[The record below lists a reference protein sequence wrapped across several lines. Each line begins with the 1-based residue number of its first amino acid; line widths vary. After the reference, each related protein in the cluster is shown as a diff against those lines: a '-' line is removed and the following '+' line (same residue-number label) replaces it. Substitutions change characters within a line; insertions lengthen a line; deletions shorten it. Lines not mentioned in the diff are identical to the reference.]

1 MRWLVLCLSLL
12 SWPALA
18 QDKAQTLADIK
29 AELSVLMA
37 DFNMLKAELVQTG
50 AASSGAAGGDALQ
63 RLDAIEAQLMQ
74 LTSKTEQVELKL
86 SRVVSDGTNRIG
98 DIEFRLCEATEGCD
112 IAAIGTTE
120 PLGGETAIVAPVEP
134 AATDTAAPEMA
145 MSEQADFD
153 RAKGVL
159 ASGDFRAAADLFA
172 TYAQSY
178 PGGPLTQEAH
188 FQRGEALTQLGETA
202 DASRAYL
209 EAYSGK
215 PDGSFAAES
224 LLKLGQGL
232 GVLGQVPDACLT
244 LAEVGNRFAGTI
256 HATNAQVSMSGLGC
270 P

>member
-1 MRWLVLCLSLL
+1 M
-12 SWPALA
+12 A

-37 DFNMLKAELVQTG
+37 DFNALKAELVQTG

-112 IAAIGTTE
+112 IATIGTTE
-120 PLGGETAIVAPVEP
+120 PLGGDTVAVVAPADP
-134 AATDTAAPEMA
+134 ATPDSGTDTAAPEMA
-145 MSEQADFD
+145 MAEQADFD

-159 ASGDFRAAADLFA
+159 ASGDFQAAADLFA

-188 FQRGEALTQLGETA
+188 FQRGEALTQLGDTA
-202 DASRAYL
+202 NASRAYL

-232 GVLGQVPDACLT
+232 GALGQVPDACLT
-244 LAEVGNRFAGTI
+244 LAEVGSRFAGTI
-256 HATNAQVSMSGLGC
+256 HASNAQVSMTGLGC
-270 P
+270 Q

>member
-1 MRWLVLCLSLL
+1 
-12 SWPALA
+12 
-18 QDKAQTLADIK
+18 
-29 AELSVLMA
+29 
-37 DFNMLKAELVQTG
+37 
-50 AASSGAAGGDALQ
+50 
-63 RLDAIEAQLMQ
+63 
-74 LTSKTEQVELKL
+74 
-86 SRVVSDGTNRIG
+86 VVSDGTNRIG

-112 IAAIGTTE
+112 IATIGTTA
-120 PLGGETAIVAPVEP
+120 PLGG
-134 AATDTAAPEMA
+134 DTAATLAPASPDANTGTDTPEMA

-159 ASGDFRAAADLFA
+159 DSGDFRAAADLFA

-188 FQRGEALTQLGETA
+188 FQRGEALSQLGETA

-232 GVLGQVPDACLT
+232 GALGQVPDACLT
-244 LAEVGNRFAGTI
+244 LAEVGNRFAGSI
-256 HATNAQVSMSGLGC
+256 HATNAQVSMTGLGC